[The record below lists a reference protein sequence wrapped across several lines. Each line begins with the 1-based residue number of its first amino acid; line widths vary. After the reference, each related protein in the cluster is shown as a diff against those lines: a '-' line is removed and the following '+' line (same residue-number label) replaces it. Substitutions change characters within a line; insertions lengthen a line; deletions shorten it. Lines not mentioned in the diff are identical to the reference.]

1 MTAPAYER
9 CVRCGYPTAMG
20 RTTCRTCNPAG
31 LPEPSRT
38 QYHATVFLAVL
49 AVMVVLGAVGLG
61 LFRH

>member
-1 MTAPAYER
+1 
-9 CVRCGYPTAMG
+9 MG

-31 LPEPSRT
+31 LPEPSRS

-49 AVMVVLGAVGLG
+49 VVMVVLGAIGLG